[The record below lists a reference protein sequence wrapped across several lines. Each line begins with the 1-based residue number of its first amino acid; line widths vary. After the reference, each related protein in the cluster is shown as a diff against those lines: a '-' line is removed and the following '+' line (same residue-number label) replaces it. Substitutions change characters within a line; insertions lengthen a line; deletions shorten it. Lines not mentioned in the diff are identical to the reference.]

1 MQDNQELIE
10 KVKKETC
17 IFELADQFG
26 ARPSANGSCKHNPLR
41 SERTCSLK
49 LYRATNTYSDF
60 GDEAG
65 DVISFYMKATGCD
78 FKKAIEDLSGENL
91 EKPKKLE
98 PIKNNNTYMLPEA
111 IERAFNSIFHKNI
124 NFKNEQQLEKLKTIA
139 PLWVYSEADKADL
152 TFFKSITKWVQNL
165 TTTIHKMPDRNDIS
179 HTMKYRYYFDEEKNK
194 MIKWRTVT
202 GTKSSYL
209 YCRLTNRDTILIV
222 EGARDFL
229 TASLLGFDVVSLYS
243 KNYKFTEDDYK
254 LLENKKCIF
263 MDDKGETVIKDI
275 YDKFSG
281 EKIYFNHSAMNE
293 ITKCESKDLSDYLY
307 HFESMKDFKEAF
319 DEVTKSNGTWLDAL
333 KSSKSLLT
341 IQALNDAP
349 EVETLIDGF
358 LFKGTATVLHSKA
371 GQGKSSLL
379 LAVLNKMISEN
390 TIDNFIYF
398 DADNPMSVLKHRIGK
413 LAETFGDRMIYH
425 THTLSSTEALKIEM
439 ERLCMF
445 KSQGKNTFIVIDT
458 LGKFVK
464 SVNNDEEVKP
474 FIDLVCRLRD
484 EFGATVCLVHH
495 SNKTKD
501 DDDNVVF
508 RGSSVIHGD
517 TDFMWGLERKQN
529 KVVLKNNKGRFEYFE
544 KIEANVDIEKYL
556 VDLKG
561 SYEYETFDE
570 SQDEVSEAP
579 ELTIE
584 IVKQFIGDKKIGLKE
599 IKSNFSNYDKELLKN
614 MLYEN
619 LNIHWT
625 KEAGKTV
632 YNPIYSV
639 INTAPKIIEYESDLP
654 DVLL

>member
-1 MQDNQELIE
+1 
-10 KVKKETC
+10 
-17 IFELADQFG
+17 
-26 ARPSANGSCKHNPLR
+26 
-41 SERTCSLK
+41 
-49 LYRATNTYSDF
+49 
-60 GDEAG
+60 
-65 DVISFYMKATGCD
+65 MK
-78 FKKAIEDLSGENL
+78 N
-91 EKPKKLE
+91 
-98 PIKNNNTYMLPEA
+98 
-111 IERAFNSIFHKNI
+111 
-124 NFKNEQQLEKLKTIA
+124 
-139 PLWVYSEADKADL
+139 
-152 TFFKSITKWVQNL
+152 
-165 TTTIHKMPDRNDIS
+165 
-179 HTMKYRYYFDEEKNK
+179 
-194 MIKWRTVT
+194 
-202 GTKSSYL
+202 
-209 YCRLTNRDTILIV
+209 
-222 EGARDFL
+222 
-229 TASLLGFDVVSLYS
+229 
-243 KNYKFTEDDYK
+243 
-254 LLENKKCIF
+254 
-263 MDDKGETVIKDI
+263 
-275 YDKFSG
+275 
-281 EKIYFNHSAMNE
+281 
-293 ITKCESKDLSDYLY
+293 
-307 HFESMKDFKEAF
+307 FKEAF
-319 DEVTKSNGTWLDAL
+319 DEVTKSNGTWLDGL

-570 SQDEVSEAP
+570 SQDEETEAP

-584 IVKQFIGDKKIGLKE
+584 IIKEFIGDKKIGLKE
-599 IKSNFSNYDKELLKN
+599 IKSNFSGYDKELLKN

-632 YNPIYSV
+632 YNPIYAA